1 MGEPGLPAHHRLTGG
16 QPAQINGRPRT
27 SGPVAVWERSAA
39 GRAYGHSWRA
49 VGGRVAAPSKAR
61 DAGHGIQCRG
71 RAGGS
76 WPGPRGRRPTEAK
89 HARRGGPTARPFCKS
104 FLLERDLAADG
115 PCPQTPGGGAL
126 VLQVHGRAGASPAD
140 AWRRIVSG
148 HRGRRSRSIA
158 RRRVAAEAWESRRAR
173 DVQRATTFD
182 ARGPLTL
189 KTGCRICAPLIHTC

>member
-1 MGEPGLPAHHRLTGG
+1 MGEPGLPAHHRLTGE

-27 SGPVAVWERSAA
+27 SDPVAVWERSAA

-61 DAGHGIQCRG
+61 DGGHGIQCRG

-76 WPGPRGRRPTEAK
+76 WSGPRGRRPTEAK

-115 PCPQTPGGGAL
+115 PRPQTPGGGLFLAIAAD
-126 VLQVHGRAGASPAD
+126 VLAASPAD
-140 AWRRIVSG
+140 AWRQRPESL
-148 HRGRRSRSIA
+148 
-158 RRRVAAEAWESRRAR
+158 VAHG
-173 DVQRATTFD
+173 TP
-182 ARGPLTL
+182 RGPRLLTSRGPPTL
-189 KTGCRICAPLIHTC
+189 KTGCRICASHTYVLACMYETFC